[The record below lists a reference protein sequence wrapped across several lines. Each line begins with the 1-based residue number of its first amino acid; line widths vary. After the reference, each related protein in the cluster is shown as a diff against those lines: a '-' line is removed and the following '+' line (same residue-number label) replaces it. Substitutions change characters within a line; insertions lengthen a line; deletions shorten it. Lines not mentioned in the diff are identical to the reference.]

1 MKQTPKPT
9 APATHLPSANAA
21 PAAPLIEFPCNFPI
35 KVMGAKSDEF
45 VTIMAAVVREHDP
58 EFDHLSIEIR
68 ESSGGKYLGLTLSV
82 TATSQEHLDNIYRA
96 LTGHPLAKYVL

>member
-9 APATHLPSANAA
+9 APVINAPSTSPAAT
-21 PAAPLIEFPCNFPI
+21 APLIEFPCNFPI

-45 VTIMAAVVREHDP
+45 VSIMAALVREHDP

>member
-9 APATHLPSANAA
+9 APAIKAPSTA
-21 PAAPLIEFPCNFPI
+21 PAATAPLIEFPCNFPI

-45 VTIMAAVVREHDP
+45 VSIMAALVREHDP

-82 TATSQEHLDNIYRA
+82 SVTSQEHLDNIYRA

>member
-1 MKQTPKPT
+1 MKQTPKP
-9 APATHLPSANAA
+9 LPSAIIASGANSAA
-21 PAAPLIEFPCNFPI
+21 AAPLIEFPCNFPI

>member
-1 MKQTPKPT
+1 MKQTPKTPAALINAPNANPT
-9 APATHLPSANAA
+9 

-45 VTIMAAVVREHDP
+45 LNIMTALVREHDP
-58 EFDHLSIEIR
+58 EFDHMTIEVR
-68 ESSGGKYLGLTLSV
+68 ESGGGNYLGLTLV
-82 TATSQEHLDNIYRA
+82 VNATSQEHLDNIYRA